1 MPLNAA
7 EAYKNNKI
15 MTASGAD
22 LTLMLYE
29 GAIKFC
35 NIAMVAIEK
44 NDVQK
49 ANINIQKAEKIISEL
64 QASLDHKYP
73 VANDFNNVY
82 AFIQDRLLNANIK
95 KDAEILEQALEQ
107 IRDMRDI
114 WKKVMETGR
123 TSKA

>member
-7 EAYKNNKI
+7 EAYKNNQI

-49 ANINIQKAEKIISEL
+49 ANTNIQKAEKIISEL